1 MSNGITAPSFGEI
14 RGILKDVS
22 EGHKIAEKEMREL
35 RALQAETSRQMKEAN
50 EETRR
55 QMKEAN
61 EETRQQMKESDLRM
75 EKANAE
81 TRRQIAETNKSLK
94 KAKDLFETKWGCLV
108 ESLVAGKLLQLLNE
122 RGIEVGRISQ
132 RAECSYKR
140 EDGQIQQKEFDII
153 AVNGDEVVAVEVK
166 TTLTPGKVSYF
177 VESLHDFRKY
187 FKEYANKSIYGAVAY
202 LRSDSKA
209 HVFAQRQG
217 LFVIRATGDSASLI
231 NTKDFKPK
239 AFA

>member
-1 MSNGITAPSFGEI
+1 MSNGITAPSFDEI

-35 RALQAETSRQMKEAN
+35 RSLQAETSRQMEKAN

-55 QMKEAN
+55 QIKDMS
-61 EETRQQMKESDLRM
+61 RQMKESDQRM
-75 EKANAE
+75 EKVNADLS
-81 TRRQIAETNKSLK
+81 RQIAENNKSLK

-108 ESLVAGKLLQLLNE
+108 ESLVAGKLIQLLNE
-122 RGIEVGRISQ
+122 RGIEVGRLSQ
-132 RAECSYKR
+132 RTECSYKR
-140 EDGQIQQKEFDII
+140 EDGRIQQKEFDII

-166 TTLTPGKVSYF
+166 TTLTPDKVSYF

-187 FKEYANKSIYGAVAY
+187 FKDHVHKSIYGAVAY
-202 LRSDSKA
+202 LRSDSEA